1 MVKSIF
7 FDAGPIITLVMSRL
21 IWILPKLKEKFGGK
35 FYITPGVKRELIE
48 RPLGIKRFE
57 FEALQVMKLIRDGTL
72 EVYDKVPKSRVEQLQ
87 NLANSSFKI
96 GSRNMDIIQTGEME
110 AVTCALQ
117 TNASA
122 VVMDER
128 TFRLFI
134 ENNRNMEKLLEIR
147 FKKNVIADK
156 AKMDDFSKQLKD
168 VKIIRSIELVAVA
181 YKMGLLNDYLPDQ
194 KGGKGTLV
202 DSILWAAKYNGSAV
216 TTKEIEDMKAVLL
229 K

>member
-1 MVKSIF
+1 MERILF

-21 IWILPKLKEKFGGK
+21 VWILPELKKKFGGK
-35 FYITPGVKRELIE
+35 FYITPGVKRELVE

-72 EVYDKVPKSRVEQLQ
+72 EVYDKVPKSRVQQLQ

-110 AVTCALQ
+110 AVTCAIQ

-128 TFRLFI
+128 TLRLFI
-134 ENNRNMEKLLEIR
+134 EDNKQMEKLLEIR
-147 FKKNVIADK
+147 FKKDVIADK
-156 AKMDDFSKQLKD
+156 SKMEDFSKQLKE

-181 YKMGLLNDYLPDQ
+181 YKMGLLNDYVPDQ
-194 KGGKGTLV
+194 KGGKRTLV

-216 TTKEIEDMKAVLL
+216 TTQEINEMKAILL

>member
-1 MVKSIF
+1 MEKALF

-35 FYITPGVKRELIE
+35 FYITPGVKTELVE

-96 GSRNMDIIQTGEME
+96 KNKNMDIIQTGEME

-128 TFRLFI
+128 TLRLLI
-134 ENNRNMEKLLEIR
+134 ENN
-147 FKKNVIADK
+147 
-156 AKMDDFSKQLKD
+156 
-168 VKIIRSIELVAVA
+168 
-181 YKMGLLNDYLPDQ
+181 
-194 KGGKGTLV
+194 
-202 DSILWAAKYNGSAV
+202 
-216 TTKEIEDMKAVLL
+216 KEM
-229 K
+229 

>member
-1 MVKSIF
+1 MKSLF

-21 IWILPKLKEKFGGK
+21 VWILPELKKKFGGK
-35 FYITPGVKRELIE
+35 FYITPAVKLELVE

-57 FEALQVMKLIRDGTL
+57 FEALQVMKLIKDGVL
-72 EVYDKVPKSRVEQLQ
+72 EVYDKVPKSRVQQLQ

-96 GSRNMDIIQTGEME
+96 GSRNMDIIQTGEIE
-110 AVTCALQ
+110 SVACALQ

-128 TFRLFI
+128 TLRLFI
-134 ENNRNMEKLLEIR
+134 ENNKNMEKLLEIR

-156 AKMDDFSKQLKD
+156 GKMDDFSNQLKG

-181 YKMGLLNDYLPDQ
+181 YKMGLLSGYIPDQ

-216 TTKEIEDMKAVLL
+216 TTKEIEDMKEILL

>member
-1 MVKSIF
+1 MKTLF

-21 IWILPKLKEKFGGK
+21 VWILPKLKEKFGGK
-35 FYITPGVKRELIE
+35 FYITPGVKRELVE

-72 EVYDKVPKSRVEQLQ
+72 EVYDKVPKSRVQQLQ
-87 NLANSSFKI
+87 TLANSSFKI

-128 TFRLFI
+128 TLRLFI

-181 YKMGLLNDYLPDQ
+181 YKMGLLNDYVPDQ

-216 TTKEIEDMKAVLL
+216 TTKEINDMKEILL